1 MRKISYLLIKILF
14 SLVIFTSILYA
25 QEEQVASRSPLIS
38 ILMMIAIFVIFGF
51 FFRYVIKLIK
61 AIIDYLNRH

>member
-1 MRKISYLLIKILF
+1 MRKISYLLINLLF

>member
-1 MRKISYLLIKILF
+1 MRKISYLLIKLLF

-51 FFRYVIKLIK
+51 LFRYVIKLIK

>member
-25 QEEQVASRSPLIS
+25 QEEQVASRNPLIS
-38 ILMMIAIFVIFGF
+38 ILMMIAIFVNIWLFLSVC
-51 FFRYVIKLIK
+51 YKTYK
-61 AIIDYLNRH
+61 SYY